1 MKGYM
6 ILADIYAKKSVD
18 EEKKQELFAQV
29 KELASNPTPENRYQ
43 IAQLAGFSVMNIL
56 NTRMNFLETIADVKN
71 GANGDKPEWK
81 VPYSGVVAKVVAKG
95 STPEVSK
102 IYEKRVVVPTV
113 EVSARPKVDYQD
125 LVQRPENL
133 MRIIEESVDRMENAM
148 VQYIQD
154 TNYTVF
160 SALSS
165 PNYNSGA
172 GVVKTDFDALLAM
185 VQRFGNATIVG
196 DFVALSKLTALT
208 GFNSNVADALAIEHN
223 NNRFIGT
230 YLGANTVSMT
240 NRYADESSLA
250 DSNLVLRNDLIYI
263 TSTGDVSSRP
273 LKVFMEG
280 AMRTMDRTNPEDESY
295 EIFMR
300 MDFGVAVIGNQKRMA
315 VWEDTS
321 L

>member
-208 GFNSNVADALAIEHN
+208 GFNSNVADAIAIEHN